1 MSKKIL
7 SLILALVLVCGLL
20 AGCGSTGTQS
30 TSGGSEASSGS
41 ASSSGTASSSGAAS
55 SSGSAASSGT
65 AASSGDAK
73 ADGPVEIIASLYS
86 YPSDLE
92 PTNGYYGWALTRIG
106 AGETLVRFDENMD
119 TVGWLADSWENVD
132 KLTWTFHIREGVTFH
147 NGNPVTAKAVMDSIQ
162 RSIDKNT
169 RAASIS
175 NINSMSA
182 DGQTLS
188 IKTKEPYGAL
198 LAYMAEPVFTIVDT
212 SVDTSDYANHPIG
225 TGPFMVESF
234 EPGVSIRVV
243 KYANYWDGEPGVD
256 AITFPFLLDSNARAL
271 ALQSGEL
278 DIAQSLDN
286 ADLAS
291 FTNNDNYIISSKPGT
306 NTIFCY
312 LNVENEFLSDP
323 VVRKAISYAINREL
337 YADKFVGGVEAVGPF
352 STCLKF
358 GKASLKGYSYDADKA
373 KQMLDDAGYVD
384 TNKNGYREM
393 NGKEI
398 SLQLAVVG
406 TTKAATYKSLA
417 EAFQSQLKA
426 IGINIDIII
435 SQIANETDVKDHY
448 DMMFKDVNAG
458 STNDPQNFLSLYFC
472 TGASNTIGNYSNAE
486 VDALVE
492 ELKETFDLDQRAEI
506 GAKAAQI
513 ILDDCAYLFLA
524 YPTYNIVTTSR
535 IGGLKHYPVNFYL
548 IDKDICVK

>member
-1 MSKKIL
+1 MKKKIL
-7 SLILALVLVCGLL
+7 SLIMALALVCGAL
-20 AGCGSTGTQS
+20 TGYGYS
-30 TSGGSEASSGS
+30 PAH
-41 ASSSGTASSSGAAS
+41 AAS
-55 SSGSAASSGT
+55 
-65 AASSGDAK
+65 D
-73 ADGPVEIIASLYS
+73 DFVEITASLYS

-119 TVGWLADSWENVD
+119 TVGWLADSWEMAD
-132 KLTWTFHIREGVTFH
+132 DLTWIFHIREGITFH
-147 NGNPVTAKAVMDSIQ
+147 NGNPVTAEAVMASIQ
-162 RSIDKNT
+162 RSIDNNT

-175 NINSMSA
+175 NIESMTA
-182 DGQTLS
+182 DGLDLT
-188 IKTKEPYGAL
+188 IKTQTPYGAL
-198 LAYMAEPVFTIVDT
+198 LGYMAEPVFTIVDT
-212 SVDTSDYANHPIG
+212 SVDTSDYANHPIC

-243 KYANYWDGEPGVD
+243 KYADYWGGEPAVD
-256 AITFPFLLDSNARAL
+256 AINFPFLLDSNARAL
-271 ALQSGEL
+271 ALQSGEIQ
-278 DIAQSLDN
+278 IAQSLDN
-286 ADLAS
+286 ADLAT
-291 FTNNDNYIISSKPGT
+291 FTDNSDYIISSKPGT

-323 VVRKAISYAINREL
+323 VIRKAISYAINRGL
-337 YADKFVGGVEAVGPF
+337 YAEQFIGGVEAVGPF

-358 GKASLKGYSYDADKA
+358 GAVSLEGYSYDKEKA
-373 KQMLDDAGYVD
+373 IQMLEDAGYVD
-384 TNKNGYREM
+384 TNNNGYREM
-393 NGKEI
+393 NEKEI

-417 EAFQSQLKA
+417 EAFQSQLKD

-435 SQIANETDVKDHY
+435 SQIASETDVKEQY

-492 ELKETFDLDQRAEI
+492 ELKGTFDLEKRAEI
-506 GAKAAQI
+506 GAKASQI
-513 ILDDCAYLFLA
+513 ILDDCAYLFLG
-524 YPTYNIVTTSR
+524 YPTYNIVTTSN
-535 IGGLKHYPVNFYL
+535 IDGLKHYPVNFYL

>member
-7 SLILALVLVCGLL
+7 SLILATVLLCGML
-20 AGCGSTGTQS
+20 AGCGSGASQPA
-30 TSGGSEASSGS
+30 SGGGEP
-41 ASSSGTASSSGAAS
+41 SGTPAAAEKP
-55 SSGSAASSGT
+55 AAT
-65 AASSGDAK
+65 AAPAPGVPAS
-73 ADGPVEIIASLYS
+73 ADTPAPAAGTEPAAGPVEITASLYS

-119 TVGWLADSWENVD
+119 TVGWLADSWETVD
-132 KLTWTFHIREGVTFH
+132 DLTWTFHIRDGVTFH

-162 RSIDKNT
+162 RSMDKNT
-169 RAASIS
+169 RAASIG
-175 NINSMSA
+175 NIDSMTA
-182 DGQTLS
+182 DGQTLT
-188 IKTKEPYGAL
+188 IKTKIPYGAL
-198 LAYMAEPVFTIVDT
+198 LGYMAEPVFTIVDT

-234 EPGVSIRVV
+234 EPGVSIRVA
-243 KYANYWDGEPGVD
+243 KYAGYWGGEPTVD

-291 FTNNDNYIISSKPGT
+291 FTGSEDYIISSKPGT

-312 LNVENEFLSDP
+312 LNVDNEFLSDP
-323 VVRKAISYAINREL
+323 VVRKAISYGINRGL

-358 GKASLKGYSYDADKA
+358 GKASLQGYSYDKDKA

-384 TNKNGYREM
+384 SNKNGYREM

-406 TTKAATYKSLA
+406 TTKAAVYKSLA
-417 EAFQSQLKA
+417 EAFQSQLKE

-435 SQIANETDVKDHY
+435 SQIAAETDVKERY

-492 ELKETFDLDQRAEI
+492 ELKGTFDLEKRAEI
-506 GAKAAQI
+506 GAKASQI